1 MFKKN
6 SIRSDF
12 TDRVRL
18 SIESLSRGDEWRYY
32 CTNSDLGF
40 KSLNY
45 GSEFNT
51 LLKNHEIIGILLQLE
66 SKKIAFVFNSGN
78 NPKLIGTLSWVDTFI
93 DLSISG
99 FEFLSKSLVDKS
111 FKILNRNGFKADP
124 LFSAE
129 ESAELGKEI
138 GMYLLNAGHLPIYPL
153 MLLLEEPDVVSLDKT
168 KDSIKSWISRTC
180 GFIKNEKDHRYYKR
194 TDLNGNSLCGFSKI
208 RKELLQ
214 NHASKILYN
223 LQLTPQVSDD
233 VEELMKFY
241 NKVSGYMIE
250 NEDYKKI
257 LDDNIRF
264 FKKTMNTFSQCF
276 STNLY
281 FGDNLKTLFVYYLK
295 KNFSAKWETGEIG
308 YNLSSILSFSKNN
321 RHTGLSDFQSSSSG
335 LYAYKLI
342 DLIAKSDEENKS
354 FFVTSIFDS
363 FVVKELN
370 SIGELLSSKIKEG
383 EICFILKPSIL
394 DFNDLNFKFSVANLK
409 QIKMLVD
416 SGNFRLADDF
426 KTSMLNL
433 SNLLVEITK

>member
-129 ESAELGKEI
+129 DSAELGKEI

-153 MLLLEEPDVVSLDKT
+153 MLLLEEPDVVSLDNT

-194 TDLNGNSLCGFSKI
+194 TDLNGSSFCGFSKI

-264 FKKTMNTFSQCF
+264 FKKNNEHILSMFFYES
-276 STNLY
+276 
-281 FGDNLKTLFVYYLK
+281 LFWRQF
-295 KNFSAKWETGEIG
+295 KNFICLLLEE
-308 YNLSSILSFSKNN
+308 
-321 RHTGLSDFQSSSSG
+321 
-335 LYAYKLI
+335 KL
-342 DLIAKSDEENKS
+342 L
-354 FFVTSIFDS
+354 
-363 FVVKELN
+363 
-370 SIGELLSSKIKEG
+370 
-383 EICFILKPSIL
+383 C
-394 DFNDLNFKFSVANLK
+394 
-409 QIKMLVD
+409 KM
-416 SGNFRLADDF
+416 GKR
-426 KTSMLNL
+426 
-433 SNLLVEITK
+433 